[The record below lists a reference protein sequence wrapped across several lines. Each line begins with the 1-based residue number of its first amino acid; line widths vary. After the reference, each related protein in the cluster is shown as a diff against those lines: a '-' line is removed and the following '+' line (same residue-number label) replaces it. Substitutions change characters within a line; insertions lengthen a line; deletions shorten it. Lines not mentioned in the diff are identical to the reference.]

1 MICMPTGRLMS
12 GVVLAGTT
20 PTGID
25 IAGCPVASNGD
36 VLKVN
41 GNAAD
46 RRSAGF
52 S

>member
-1 MICMPTGRLMS
+1 MPTGRLIS
-12 GVVLAGTT
+12 SVVSAGMT

-46 RRSAGF
+46 RRSTGF